1 FQTRFTLAC
10 TGEAI
15 TGTMHATIISLQGK
29 MLFAAEYPVAEKA
42 EIRPGSLAPGIYV
55 LRVFSGDRQAVLKIA
70 VK

>member
-1 FQTRFTLAC
+1 L
-10 TGEAI
+10 
-15 TGTMHATIISLQGK
+15 HATIISLQGK